1 MPQTYG
7 KTFGTVIFCGV
18 NLILGHKNQAIVSVH
33 TDDKRIFIFQA
44 IVSVHTDDKRIF
56 QAIVSVHTDDKR
68 IFIFPDHC
76 QCPH

>member
-18 NLILGHKNQAIVSVH
+18 NLILRHRNQAI
-33 TDDKRIFIFQA
+33 A
-44 IVSVHTDDKRIF
+44 NVHTDDKRIF